1 MSEAIQYG
9 GKLLSQYSL
18 WELGQ
23 FLERMEKAEEQR
35 EKASKHKKFDKAN
48 DKKAMEFPPPNPE
61 YFKIKNA
68 IEEEI
73 RKKQNV

>member
-1 MSEAIQYG
+1 MTDIQYG

-23 FLERMEKAEEQR
+23 FLKRMKKAEEQR
-35 EKASKHKKFDKAN
+35 GKASKHQKFDKAN
-48 DKKAMEFPPPNPE
+48 NIKAMEFPPINPE